1 MKFCILS
8 LCFASFVVYARSM
21 LSLFLSHH
29 TSPACR
35 WPWAVFCGRFLPV
48 KEFFLPTI
56 TKCLLTGNN
65 LSIVLL
71 SLILWSLYNKTLRSL
86 GSLILWTCNTF
97 YLKCFVIFQFVLY
110 LLESK
115 VWKSKFGFWP
125 DPLWCPCNWH
135 PAGSICLCSLMRLP
149 WKLTRSIFL
158 VEQSEEQLLQCI
170 LLCLSVDSLINR
182 DTGL

>member
-1 MKFCILS
+1 MENYCHFCLS
-8 LCFASFVVYARSM
+8 WNFVFCLCVLPRLLFMLAPCFPFV
-21 LSLFLSHH
+21 LFLSHH

-35 WPWAVFCGRFLPV
+35 WPWVVFYGRFLPV

-56 TKCLLTGNN
+56 TKCLLTENN

-86 GSLILWTCNTF
+86 CSLILWTCYTF
-97 YLKCFVIFQFVLY
+97 YLKRFVIFQFVLY

-115 VWKSKFGFWP
+115 VRKSKFGFWP

-158 VEQSEEQLLQCI
+158 VYF
-170 LLCLSVDSLINR
+170 
-182 DTGL
+182 